1 LTVGKVPTSGY
12 LSQVKR
18 PEIYRRRRLGA
29 LLATLL
35 TAYLLGAGTGSADPA
50 PVSHTVEPGDT
61 LWSIATEHYPPSEDP
76 RATVEAIRREND
88 LEGYGIRPGMRL
100 ELPG

>member
-1 LTVGKVPTSGY
+1 M
-12 LSQVKR
+12 
-18 PEIYRRRRLGA
+18 GA
-29 LLATLL
+29 LFAILL

-76 RATVEAIRREND
+76 RAKVEAIRQENH
-88 LEGYGIRPGMRL
+88 LEGYSIRPGMRL
-100 ELPG
+100 ELPGP

>member
-1 LTVGKVPTSGY
+1 M
-12 LSQVKR
+12 
-18 PEIYRRRRLGA
+18 GA

-35 TAYLLGAGTGSADPA
+35 IAYLLGAGAGAADPA
-50 PVSHTVEPGDT
+50 PLSHTVEPGDT

-76 RATVEAIRREND
+76 RAKVEAIRQQNS
-88 LEGYGIRPGMRL
+88 LEGYVIRPGMRL

>member
-1 LTVGKVPTSGY
+1 M
-12 LSQVKR
+12 
-18 PEIYRRRRLGA
+18 GA

-35 TAYLLGAGTGSADPA
+35 IAYLLGAGTGSADPA
-50 PVSHTVEPGDT
+50 PGSRTVAPGDT

-76 RATVEAIRREND
+76 LVNIEAIRQENA
-88 LEGYGIRPGMRL
+88 LEAYGIRPGMRL

>member
-1 LTVGKVPTSGY
+1 M
-12 LSQVKR
+12 
-18 PEIYRRRRLGA
+18 GA

-35 TAYLLGAGTGSADPA
+35 TACLLGAGAGSADPA

-61 LWSIATEHYPPSEDP
+61 LWSIATEHYSPSEDQ
-76 RATVEAIRREND
+76 RAKVEAIRQENR

>member
-1 LTVGKVPTSGY
+1 MTVGKGQIFGY
-12 LSQVKR
+12 LSQVRR

-61 LWSIATEHYPPSEDP
+61 LWSIVTEHYPPTEDP
-76 RATVEAIRREND
+76 RAKVEAIRQENS
-88 LEGYGIRPGMRL
+88 LEGYSIRPGMRL

>member
-1 LTVGKVPTSGY
+1 
-12 LSQVKR
+12 
-18 PEIYRRRRLGA
+18 LGA

-35 TAYLLGAGTGSADPA
+35 TAYLLYTGTGSADPA

-61 LWSIATEHYPPSEDP
+61 LWSIATGYYPPSEDP
-76 RATVEAIRREND
+76 RAKVEAIRQQNG

>member
-1 LTVGKVPTSGY
+1 MGT
-12 LSQVKR
+12 
-18 PEIYRRRRLGA
+18 

-35 TAYLLGAGTGSADPA
+35 TAYLLYAGTGSADPA

-76 RATVEAIRREND
+76 RARGEAIRQENG

>member
-1 LTVGKVPTSGY
+1 M
-12 LSQVKR
+12 
-18 PEIYRRRRLGA
+18 GA
-29 LLATLL
+29 LLTAVLA
-35 TAYLLGAGTGSADPA
+35 AYLLYAGTGSAEPS
-50 PVSHTVEPGDT
+50 PVSHTVTPGET

-76 RATVEAIRREND
+76 RARIEAIRLENG

>member
-1 LTVGKVPTSGY
+1 M
-12 LSQVKR
+12 
-18 PEIYRRRRLGA
+18 GA

-50 PVSHTVEPGDT
+50 PLSHTVEPGDT

-76 RATVEAIRREND
+76 RAKVEAIRQENS
-88 LEGYGIRPGMRL
+88 LEGYSIRPGMRL

>member
-1 LTVGKVPTSGY
+1 M
-12 LSQVKR
+12 
-18 PEIYRRRRLGA
+18 GA

-35 TAYLLGAGTGSADPA
+35 IAYLLGAGTGSADPA
-50 PVSHTVEPGDT
+50 PGSRTVAPGDT

-76 RATVEAIRREND
+76 RAKVEAIRRANGV
-88 LEGYGIRPGMRL
+88 EGYVIRPGMRL

>member
-1 LTVGKVPTSGY
+1 M
-12 LSQVKR
+12 
-18 PEIYRRRRLGA
+18 GA

-35 TAYLLGAGTGSADPA
+35 AAYLLGAGTGFAQPA
-50 PVSHTVEPGDT
+50 PVPHTVESGDT

-76 RATVEAIRREND
+76 RAKVEAIRQENR
-88 LEGYGIRPGMRL
+88 LEGYSIRPGMRL

>member
-1 LTVGKVPTSGY
+1 M
-12 LSQVKR
+12 
-18 PEIYRRRRLGA
+18 GA

-50 PVSHTVEPGDT
+50 PLTHTVKSGDT

-76 RATVEAIRREND
+76 RPKVEAIRQVNR
-88 LEGYGIRPGMRL
+88 LEGYSIRPGMRL
-100 ELPG
+100 ELPGP

>member
-1 LTVGKVPTSGY
+1 MGPIFDY
-12 LSQVKR
+12 LSQVRR
-18 PEIYRRRRLGA
+18 PEIYRRRRLGV

-50 PVSHTVEPGDT
+50 PVSHTVQPGDT

-76 RATVEAIRREND
+76 RAMVEAIRQENG

>member
-1 LTVGKVPTSGY
+1 MTVGKVPTSCY

-50 PVSHTVEPGDT
+50 PVSHTVESGDT

-76 RATVEAIRREND
+76 RAKVEAIRQDNR

>member
-1 LTVGKVPTSGY
+1 MTVGKGQIFGY

-50 PVSHTVEPGDT
+50 PVSHAVEPGDT
-61 LWSIATEHYPPSEDP
+61 LWSIATEHYPPTEDP
-76 RATVEAIRREND
+76 RANVEAIRQENG
-88 LEGYGIRPGMRL
+88 LEGYIIRPGMRL
-100 ELPG
+100 ELPS